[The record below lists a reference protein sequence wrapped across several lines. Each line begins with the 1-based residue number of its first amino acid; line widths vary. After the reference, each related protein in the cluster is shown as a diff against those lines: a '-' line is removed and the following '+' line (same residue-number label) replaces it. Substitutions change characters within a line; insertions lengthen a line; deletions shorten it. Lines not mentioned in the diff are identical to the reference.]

1 MKNQIKTYQ
10 EFERRLHNE
19 SIPTSTFD
27 DATVKSVIHHKKRQK
42 PSFAKVSVIIIFLS
56 VFLTASFATAM
67 ELTGWRLFNKEGK
80 ELLTI
85 DTMTEEEA
93 APHLEMDKIMSKN
106 QVVIK
111 NLESELPCGKF
122 MYFLDVEAYEKFGIT
137 SVRLFQKEQQIKSID
152 QLPQD
157 ISNSFYLSDDLLG
170 ENSLFEGSIYYKQP
184 NEPME
189 EKEQRYKA
197 MYEEAKQQNVPYIVA
212 DGDLTQQFSWLSLTY
227 KYEQYTTQIMFYPSI
242 NTILHNPNNKNKNE
256 SNYRKITEQGIEFL
270 YNASWHQLTFVKEEG
285 AKKFVV
291 SINGTMLTN
300 EEPNPEQLMVI
311 ARKLLNW

>member
-10 EFERRLHNE
+10 EFKRRLHNE

-27 DATVKSVIHHKKRQK
+27 DAIVESVIHHKKRQK
-42 PSFAKVSVIIIFLS
+42 PTFAKVSVIIIFFS

-67 ELTGWRLFNKEGK
+67 ELTGWRLFNNEGK

-93 APHLEMDKIMSKN
+93 APHLEMDKIMSKY

-111 NLESELPCGKF
+111 NLESELPRGKF
-122 MYFLDVEAYEKFGIT
+122 IYFLDVEAYEKFGMT
-137 SVRLFQKEQQIKSID
+137 SVRLFQKEQQIQTID
-152 QLPQD
+152 QLPQE
-157 ISNSFYLSDDLLG
+157 ITNSFHLSADLLG
-170 ENSLFEGSIYYKQP
+170 ENSLFAGSIYYEHP
-184 NEPME
+184 DEPME
-189 EKEQRYKA
+189 EKEKRYKV
-197 MYEEAKQQNVPYIVA
+197 MYEEAKRQNVPYIVTQ
-212 DGDLTQQFSWLSLTY
+212 GDLTQQFSSLSLMY
-227 KYEQYTTQIMFYPSI
+227 KHEQHSTQITFSPSI
-242 NTILHNPNNKNKNE
+242 SMILNNPKIDN
-256 SNYRKITEQGIEFL
+256 NYRKITEQGIEFF

-291 SINGTMLTN
+291 SINGSMLLN
-300 EEPNPEQLMVI
+300 EEPDPEELMGI

>member
-27 DATVKSVIHHKKRQK
+27 DAIVDSVIHHKKRQK
-42 PSFAKVSVIIIFLS
+42 PTYAKVSVIIIFFS

-67 ELTGWRLFNKEGK
+67 ELTGWRLFNNEGK
-80 ELLTI
+80 EVLTI

-93 APHLEMDKIMSKN
+93 APHLEMDKIMSKY

-111 NLESELPCGKF
+111 NLESELPRGKF
-122 MYFLDVEAYEKFGIT
+122 IYFLDVEAYEKFGIT

-170 ENSLFEGSIYYKQP
+170 ENSLFEGSINYEHP
-184 NEPME
+184 DEPME

-197 MYEEAKQQNVPYIVA
+197 MYEEAKQRNVPYIVA
-212 DGDLTQQFSWLSLTY
+212 QGDLTQQFSSLSLTY
-227 KYEQYTTQIMFYPSI
+227 KHEQYSTQ
-242 NTILHNPNNKNKNE
+242 
-256 SNYRKITEQGIEFL
+256 KIGR
-270 YNASWHQLTFVKEEG
+270 AHV
-285 AKKFVV
+285 
-291 SINGTMLTN
+291 
-300 EEPNPEQLMVI
+300 
-311 ARKLLNW
+311 

>member
-27 DATVKSVIHHKKRQK
+27 DAIVDSVIHHKKRQK
-42 PSFAKVSVIIIFLS
+42 PTYAKVSVIIIFFS

-67 ELTGWRLFNKEGK
+67 ELTGWRLFNNEGK
-80 ELLTI
+80 EVLTI

-93 APHLEMDKIMSKN
+93 APHLEMDKIMSKY

-111 NLESELPCGKF
+111 NLESELPRGKF
-122 MYFLDVEAYEKFGIT
+122 IYFLDVEAYEKFGIT

-170 ENSLFEGSIYYKQP
+170 ENSLFEGSINYEHP
-184 NEPME
+184 DEPME

-197 MYEEAKQQNVPYIVA
+197 MYEEAKQRNVPYIVA
-212 DGDLTQQFSWLSLTY
+212 QGDLTQQFSSLSLTY
-227 KYEQYTTQIMFYPSI
+227 KHEQYSTQITFSPSVSM
-242 NTILHNPNNKNKNE
+242 ILNNPKIDND
-256 SNYRKITEQGIEFL
+256 YRKITEQGIEFL
-270 YNASWHQLTFVKEEG
+270 YNASYHQLTFVKEEG

-291 SINGTMLTN
+291 SINGSRLLN
-300 EEPNPEQLMVI
+300 EEPDPEELMVI
-311 ARKLLNW
+311 ARKLLEW